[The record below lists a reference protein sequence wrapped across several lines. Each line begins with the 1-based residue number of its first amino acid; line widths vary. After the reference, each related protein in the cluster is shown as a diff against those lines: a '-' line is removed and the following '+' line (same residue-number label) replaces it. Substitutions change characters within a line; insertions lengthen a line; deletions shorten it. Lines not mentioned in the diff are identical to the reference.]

1 MKIGDESRYL
11 ATVTAHYSFFKCCH
25 LGEILC
31 LCKTAVNNVNDE
43 INGTERGEVGNDK
56 EETRD
61 IPAYVKHHKP
71 HIGTHYGF
79 PFSATLASEDGS
91 DILKMGCS

>member
-1 MKIGDESRYL
+1 MTS
-11 ATVTAHYSFFKCCH
+11 
-25 LGEILC
+25 
-31 LCKTAVNNVNDE
+31 N
-43 INGTERGEVGNDK
+43 

-61 IPAYVKHHKP
+61 IPVYVKHHKP

-91 DILKMGCS
+91 DILKMGCSWLESWRMDFHIVLYIRTPWKDESQ